1 MKLHKSLRRIQIIS
15 QSLNCGNIGLT
26 FPQTLLSLP
35 VPLPKRLLRLF
46 PLLLGPVHRLP
57 VMRREHH
64 KADHLAGHALL
75 QQVAHRKEV
84 AQTLGHLLA
93 LHLQHLVVHPEPR
106 HFLCAIGTAALGDL
120 VFMVRELQVQPA
132 TVNIKHIAQKR
143 LRHGRAFNMPARTA
157 TPPRA
162 VPPGLILA

>member
-1 MKLHKSLRRIQIIS
+1 
-15 QSLNCGNIGLT
+15 
-26 FPQTLLSLP
+26 
-35 VPLPKRLLRLF
+35 
-46 PLLLGPVHRLP
+46 
-57 VMRREHH
+57 MRREYH

-75 QQVAHRKEV
+75 QQVPHCEEV
-84 AQTLGHLLA
+84 AQGLGHLLA

-120 VFMVRELQVQPA
+120 VFMVRKLQVQPA